1 MTVSELKTLIK
12 EVLLE
17 AVPFEKAT
25 DIEYGLKAKYD
36 ELGDYTF
43 GVEFEFEPV
52 VEEQNL
58 SMDQIIEKLSELM
71 GSSYRHDNGLN
82 DAY

>member
-1 MTVSELKTLIK
+1 MTVSELKSLIK

-25 DIEYGLKAKYD
+25 DIEHGLKSKYD
-36 ELGDYTF
+36 ELEDYTF

-58 SMDQIIEKLSELM
+58 STDQIIEKLSDMLVHHTVM
-71 GSSYRHDNGLN
+71 IMD
-82 DAY
+82 